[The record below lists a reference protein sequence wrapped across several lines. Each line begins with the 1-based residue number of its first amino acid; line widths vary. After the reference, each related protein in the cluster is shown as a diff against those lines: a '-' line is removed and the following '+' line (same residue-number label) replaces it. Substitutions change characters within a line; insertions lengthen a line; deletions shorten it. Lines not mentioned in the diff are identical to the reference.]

1 LPDAGECT
9 GEKLTVRI
17 FIKTIAT
24 SVVALSVVACHRPAV
39 GTAQP
44 ELPPATVRVA
54 VAENKAR
61 PATEEAVGTVRAK
74 LRAAIS
80 PKVTGRIEALLVT
93 PGQVVK
99 PGELLVR
106 LDGREFQARLDQ
118 SLALREQAR
127 SDFERQKN
135 LLAQKIT
142 TQAEFEGS
150 KARLGVT
157 EANASEAETM
167 LAHCSVTAPFAG
179 TITHKLADVGDLASP
194 GKAMVELEDQTGLRL
209 EADLPEALVARVK
222 LGDKLPVNIPSAG
235 TQVEGVV
242 SEISPVADPVSRT
255 FLTKLDLQQTP
266 ALRAG
271 QFGRVAVPVGESTA
285 VRVPV
290 SSVIRRGQM
299 ELVFVASDGHA
310 RLRIVKTGKTVGGE
324 IEIVSGIQP
333 GESVV
338 TDGAAQLKDSQPI
351 KVSS

>member
-1 LPDAGECT
+1 
-9 GEKLTVRI
+9 VRNLLQ
-17 FIKTIAT
+17 TIAA
-24 SVVALSVVACHRPAV
+24 SGVALALIACHRPADTKAEPQLP
-39 GTAQP
+39 TAT
-44 ELPPATVRVA
+44 ATVL

-99 PGELLVR
+99 AGDLLAR

-118 SLALREQAR
+118 SLALREQAA

-135 LLAQKIT
+135 LLAQKIA
-142 TQAEFEGS
+142 TQTEFEAA

-157 EANASEAETM
+157 TANAREAETM
-167 LAHCSVTAPFAG
+167 LAYCTVTAPFAG

-194 GKAMVELEDQTGLRL
+194 GKAIVELEDQTGLRL

-222 LGDKLPVNIPSAG
+222 LGDKLSVSVPSSGA
-235 TQVEGVV
+235 QVEGVV

-255 FLTKLDLQQTP
+255 FLTKLDLQQSP

-285 VRVPV
+285 VRVPASAV
-290 SSVIRRGQM
+290 VRRGQM
-299 ELVFVASDGHA
+299 EFVFVASDGHA
-310 RLRIVKTGKTVGGE
+310 RLRIVKTGKTIGSEVEIISGLQAGE
-324 IEIVSGIQP
+324 KFIGEGVASLQDGQP
-333 GESVV
+333 
-338 TDGAAQLKDSQPI
+338 LKLLP
-351 KVSS
+351 